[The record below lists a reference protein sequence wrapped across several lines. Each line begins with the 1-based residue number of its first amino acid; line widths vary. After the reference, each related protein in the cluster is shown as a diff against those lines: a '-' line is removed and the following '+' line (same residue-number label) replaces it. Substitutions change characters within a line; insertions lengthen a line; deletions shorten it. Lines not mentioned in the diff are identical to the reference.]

1 MKKIFLA
8 CVLALTMMGCGS
20 SKDDS
25 IIVYTNSG
33 SNGRDVFLKELAK
46 ENGFDINVVSGG
58 GTDIANRLIAEK
70 NNPIADVIFGLNN
83 IEYEKLKKENILKNL
98 IRVGQEKFQKD
109 YQIRGILQCYN
120 SNSFTS
126 NI

>member
-8 CVLALTMMGCGS
+8 CMLALTMIGCGS
-20 SKDDS
+20 GKDDS

-83 IEYEKLKKENILKNL
+83 IEYEKLKKQNILKT
-98 IRVGQEKFQKD
+98 I
-109 YQIRGILQCYN
+109 
-120 SNSFTS
+120 
-126 NI
+126 

>member
-109 YQIRGILQCYN
+109 YQIKRDITML
-120 SNSFTS
+120 
-126 NI
+126 